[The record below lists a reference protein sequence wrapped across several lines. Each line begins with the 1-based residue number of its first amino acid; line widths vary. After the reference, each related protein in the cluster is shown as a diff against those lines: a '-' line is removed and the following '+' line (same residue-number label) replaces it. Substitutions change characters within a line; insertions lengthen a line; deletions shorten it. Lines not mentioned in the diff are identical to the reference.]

1 MYLCRVITPFGNFK
15 EGEEVILSLREMKE
29 NFDKIKILKKYDKIN
44 MVIK

>member
-15 EGEEVILSLREMKE
+15 EGEDILLSLREMRE
-29 NFDKIKILKKYDKIN
+29 NFSKIKILKKYNKID

>member
-15 EGEEVILSLREMKE
+15 EGEEIILSLREMKE